1 MSLSG
6 GESVAVVTDS
16 TSSLPAEVTARFG
29 IPVVPLRVEAGSARG
44 VDGVDVRTDDVAAAL
59 RKREKVT
66 TSRPSPA
73 EFVETYQ
80 RVLSGGASHVVSVHL
95 SSRLSGT
102 WDSARLAAL
111 EFAPG
116 VVRVVDS
123 RSTGMGLGFAVVAAA
138 EAAAA
143 GAGSAT
149 VEAAAMAVVERT
161 TSLLYVDTLEYLR
174 RGGRI
179 GAAAALFGTG
189 LAIKPL
195 LRVRDGQIEPLEK
208 VRTSAKALSRLVHL
222 AVAAADGAP
231 VDVAVQHVAAADA
244 ATAMASRL
252 GAALPDVCSMQQ
264 SELGAV
270 VGAHLG
276 PGTLGVVVVRREPAP

>member
-1 MSLSG
+1 MKV
-6 GESVAVVTDS
+6 GESVAIVTDS
-16 TSSLPAEVTARFG
+16 TSSLPIEVTDRYG
-29 IPVVPLRVEAGSARG
+29 IAVVPLRVEAGSARG

-59 RKREKVT
+59 RRREKVT
-66 TSRPSPA
+66 TSRPAPA
-73 EFVETYQ
+73 EFVEAFQ
-80 RVLSGGASHVVSVHL
+80 QALAAGVSHVVSVHL

-138 EAAAA
+138 EAASA
-143 GAGSAT
+143 GGGPGA
-149 VEAAAMAVVERT
+149 VEAAAMTVVDRT
-161 TSLLYVDTLEYLR
+161 TSLLYVDSLEYLW

-208 VRTSAKALSRLVHL
+208 VRTSSKALSRLVQL
-222 AVAAADGAP
+222 AAAAADGAP
-231 VDVAVQHVAAADA
+231 VDVAVQHVAAAEA
-244 ATAMASRL
+244 ATAMATRL
-252 GAALPDVCSMQQ
+252 EEALPNVCSMQQ

-276 PGTLGVVVVRREPAP
+276 PGTLGVVVVRR

>member
-1 MSLSG
+1 MSSSG
-6 GESVAVVTDS
+6 SVAVVTDS
-16 TSSLPAEVTARFG
+16 TSSLPAEVTERFG
-29 IPVVPLRVEAGSARG
+29 IPVVPLRVDAGFVRG
-44 VDGVDVRTDDVAAAL
+44 VDGVDVGTDDVAAAL

-80 RVLSGGASHVVSVHL
+80 RVLAGGATHVVSVHL

-123 RSTGMGLGFAVVAAA
+123 RSTGMGLGFAVIAAAEVAAA
-138 EAAAA
+138 
-143 GAGSAT
+143 GGSSADA
-149 VEAAAMAVVERT
+149 EAAAMAVVDVT
-161 TSLLYVDTLEYLR
+161 TSLLYVDTLEYLW

-179 GAAAALFGTG
+179 GAARALFGTG

-208 VRTSAKALSRLVHL
+208 VRTSAKALSRLVQL
-222 AVAAADGAP
+222 AVAAADGGR
-231 VDVAVQHVAAADA
+231 VDVAVQHVAAPDA
-244 ATAMASRL
+244 AAAMAARL
-252 GAALPDVCSMQQ
+252 SEALPDVCTMQQ
-264 SELGAV
+264 SQLGAV

-276 PGTLGVVVVRREPAP
+276 PGTLGVVVVRR